1 VIKDGTLVENR
12 LADRVA
18 GALRNRSPRV
28 AAAGARRRACGL
40 LERGFRSSSPIAN
53 SYNAE
58 TLERCLAVQPDDV
71 ETMKD
76 LGLMYESATKWDRAE
91 AVYRRALAIDP
102 EDGDTRVRLGGL
114 LLRRGDL
121 AGARR
126 EAEAALKVQPGSV
139 AALQLFHRA
148 SGVEKGVR

>member
-1 VIKDGTLVENR
+1 MERWLRIVWPIAL
-12 LADRVA
+12 LALFGIVA
-18 GALRNRSPRV
+18 RGLPQQARADEPAACSNGDFAPRPQ
-28 AAAGARRRACGL
+28 
-40 LERGFRSSSPIAN
+40 SSSAN